1 MWFHLFHK
9 LQTNFSKISFF
20 LFVHA
25 GFSQSKSWVVKNTGD
40 PIRMQKKTRKKQEN
54 LRNTY
59 HQCIK
64 VTTISSNNQATN
76 ENNQHIF
83 GAFNKIKFADF
94 LF

>member
-1 MWFHLFHK
+1 MTVYIYSVYK
-9 LQTNFSKISFF
+9 VDYRGAAVPKIGI
-20 LFVHA
+20 V
-25 GFSQSKSWVVKNTGD
+25 
-40 PIRMQKKTRKKQEN
+40 RKKKRKKF
-54 LRNTY
+54 RNTY

-83 GAFNKIKFADF
+83 GAFNKIKFEDF